1 MQWKSKVAS
10 LVQKL
15 ELTEAHIEEWEQKYA
30 DIEKEREEL
39 CLKMLKKKKDLQK
52 MKS

>member
-1 MQWKSKVAS
+1 MKLKSQVAS

-15 ELTEAHIEEWEQKYA
+15 ELMEAHIEEWEQKYA
-30 DIEKEREEL
+30 AIEKEREERF
-39 CLKMLKKKKDLQK
+39 LKMLKKKKDFQK